1 MGYYVYIHTCNDN
14 GKKYIGV
21 TGRNPESRWKE
32 GRGYKTNKHFYSA
45 ILKHGWN
52 NFQHEVFEVDSKEE
66 MYRKEVELISFYH
79 SNDPEFGYNNS
90 SGGEYSHLGCKC
102 SEETRKKLKEANK
115 KKWSDPEY
123 RRKQTE
129 GHKGK
134 SVSEETRRKISE
146 ANKKRCSDPEYR
158 RKISEIQ
165 KKVHADPEYRK
176 RISET
181 SKGRIHTEET
191 KRRMSETAK
200 ERWSDPEVR
209 RKRTEANKKSHSD
222 PEVRRKM
229 SEALKGKEKSEET
242 RRKIAETLK
251 GRHHPRIKI
260 KLPDG
265 TIRELTKNVIVSHYV
280 NKGKKFE
287 YVD

>member
-1 MGYYVYIHTCNDN
+1 MSYWVYIHTCKAN
-14 GKKYIGV
+14 GKKYVGV

-45 ILKHGWN
+45 ILKYGWD

-90 SGGEYSHLGCKC
+90 SGGEYSHLGCKH

-123 RRKQTE
+123 RRKL
-129 GHKGK
+129 
-134 SVSEETRRKISE
+134 SE
-146 ANKKRCSDPEYR
+146 A
-158 RKISEIQ
+158 
-165 KKVHADPEYRK
+165 
-176 RISET
+176 
-181 SKGRIHTEET
+181 SKAHTHTEET

-209 RKRTEANKKSHSD
+209 RKRSEANKKSHSD
-222 PEVRRKM
+222 PEVRRKI
-229 SEALKGKEKSEET
+229 SEALKGKEKSEEQ
-242 RRKIAETLK
+242 RKKISETLK

-260 KLPDG
+260 KLQDG
-265 TIRELTKNVIVSHYV
+265 TIIETTKNLIARNYI

-287 YVD
+287 YVS

>member
-1 MGYYVYIHTCNDN
+1 MGYYVYIHTCPN
-14 GKKYIGV
+14 GKKYVGC
-21 TGRNPESRWKE
+21 TTQARPELRWKK
-32 GRGYKTNKHFYSA
+32 GNGYQYNKHFYSA
-45 ILKHGWN
+45 ILKYGWDN
-52 NFQHEVFEVDSKEE
+52 IEHEVFEVDSKEE

-79 SNDPEFGYNNS
+79 SNDPEYGYNHS
-90 SGGEYSHLGCKC
+90 SGGEKGALGCIM
-102 SEETRKKLKEANK
+102 SEEVRK
-115 KKWSDPEY
+115 
-123 RRKQTE
+123 
-129 GHKGK
+129 HM
-134 SVSEETRRKISE
+134 
-146 ANKKRCSDPEYR
+146 
-158 RKISEIQ
+158 SEIQ

-222 PEVRRKM
+222 PEVRRKI
-229 SEALKGKEKSEET
+229 SKALKGKETSEET
-242 RRKIAETLK
+242 RRKISKTLT

-265 TIRELTKNVIVSHYV
+265 TIRELTKNAIVRHYI